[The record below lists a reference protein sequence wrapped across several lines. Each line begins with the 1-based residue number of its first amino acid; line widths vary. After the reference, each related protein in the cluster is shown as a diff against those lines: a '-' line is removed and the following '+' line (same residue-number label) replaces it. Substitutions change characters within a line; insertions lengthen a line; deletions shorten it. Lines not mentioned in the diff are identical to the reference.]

1 MPRLIYSLI
10 PSSVPADGSSG
21 FKAETGR
28 YHIYVSLAC
37 PWAHRTL
44 IVRKIKGLEDVIS
57 VTVVDWF
64 LAEKGWNFTDQ
75 VSIINTMI
83 SLLSNCFD
91 TIIIL
96 YIFLFIGIIMQFE
109 KIIFFDI
116 ILYRFC
122 IKSEDNSIT
131 KNKKKQ

>member
-1 MPRLIYSLI
+1 MDHTPFLTCKWRHTVLTGVLNHNLQTNKITYSLI
-10 PSSVPADGSSG
+10 PSSIPADGSSG
-21 FKAETGR
+21 FKAESGR

-75 VSIINTMI
+75 VSIVNTMI
-83 SLLSNCFD
+83 SLLNFK
-91 TIIIL
+91 TIITL
-96 YIFLFIGIIMQFE
+96 YIFSF
-109 KIIFFDI
+109 
-116 ILYRFC
+116 YWHHYAV
-122 IKSEDNSIT
+122 
-131 KNKKKQ
+131 